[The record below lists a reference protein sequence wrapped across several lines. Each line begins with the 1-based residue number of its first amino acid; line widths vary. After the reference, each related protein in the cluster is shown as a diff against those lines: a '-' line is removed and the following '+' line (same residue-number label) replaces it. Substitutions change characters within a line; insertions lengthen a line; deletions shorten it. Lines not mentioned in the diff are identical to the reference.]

1 MTFKLKDSIHKTLAD
16 SVFNEL
22 FSARSNYY
30 YFIGKVV
37 DWSDPTTPPTPNE
50 TGIDENDTRNRIINV
65 KKITTSDVS
74 LVIPRKNWA
83 TGTIYDQFD
92 LNYSTTNPASSGA
105 TTLKSSLFYV
115 ISSSFQVYK
124 CISNN
129 NGAASTVEPLG
140 NDLGVITLGDGYK
153 WKFMYTIPL
162 ALRSR
167 FLTDT
172 FMPVQKSVLE
182 SFYSNGEID
191 AVTINSK
198 GSGYSGAPSISLKAN
213 VHFTSPASNTTSNI
227 PNVEAIINETTGSFD
242 RVIITHP
249 GFGVAGGNIVITDPT
264 GTGSNLFPN
273 VTFSGPGSVN
283 RTVVNSTANLLPIIN
298 DNKFQS
304 IAILDPGKNYTKNAQ
319 TTITVSGDGIN
330 AKLEPFVSDAGE
342 VEDVV
347 ITNRGEGYTFAVLN
361 VESSTGTG
369 ANVSVSFSTGDLD
382 TSQSRV
388 ELSSIAGAIENFKVN
403 NGGTGYANVS
413 NVQVSVVG
421 DGTGFTGNVGLNLGT
436 GTVSN
441 IIITNPGSGF
451 TFANVIITGGGGSN
465 ANVSAI
471 LSPPNGHGFDA
482 PTELFADSLMFFST
496 INNEEIHGIAVD
508 NDFRQFGIIKDL
520 EQSGNKKTF
529 ADKNGTP
536 SFLATFDSI
545 VDPSNPVAQD
555 VVLDLKSDTTRKFVV
570 IQTKTTTKQ
579 ILLTNLNNHTLSVSD
594 VLVTPGGREFT
605 VSSIDGQP
613 DINKSSGDLLFIDN
627 RTAVTF
633 TDDQLV
639 TFRTILRL

>member
-182 SFYSNGEID
+182 SFYNNGEID
-191 AVTINSK
+191 AVTIDSK
-198 GSGYSGAPSISLKAN
+198 GSGYSGAPSISLRAN

-369 ANVSVSFSTGDLD
+369 ANVSV
-382 TSQSRV
+382 RV
-388 ELSSIAGAIENFKVN
+388 FRR
-403 NGGTGYANVS
+403 
-413 NVQVSVVG
+413 
-421 DGTGFTGNVGLNLGT
+421 
-436 GTVSN
+436 
-441 IIITNPGSGF
+441 
-451 TFANVIITGGGGSN
+451 VI
-465 ANVSAI
+465 
-471 LSPPNGHGFDA
+471 
-482 PTELFADSLMFFST
+482 
-496 INNEEIHGIAVD
+496 
-508 NDFRQFGIIKDL
+508 
-520 EQSGNKKTF
+520 
-529 ADKNGTP
+529 
-536 SFLATFDSI
+536 
-545 VDPSNPVAQD
+545 
-555 VVLDLKSDTTRKFVV
+555 
-570 IQTKTTTKQ
+570 
-579 ILLTNLNNHTLSVSD
+579 
-594 VLVTPGGREFT
+594 
-605 VSSIDGQP
+605 
-613 DINKSSGDLLFIDN
+613 
-627 RTAVTF
+627 
-633 TDDQLV
+633 
-639 TFRTILRL
+639 